1 MQLSKLKNLYE
12 ARDQNDN
19 KLYKYCTFE
28 WILDLLK
35 DGKVFSYNTS
45 EKKQKKDLES
55 AGKTTDWIALTT
67 KRSSSINQYL
77 EEYGTCEISFDKEV
91 MKNSNEIFVVNFNA
105 EVLVIL
111 YLSELKGTKP
121 ISVK

>member
-35 DGKVFSYNTS
+35 DGEVF
-45 EKKQKKDLES
+45 
-55 AGKTTDWIALTT
+55 
-67 KRSSSINQYL
+67 
-77 EEYGTCEISFDKEV
+77 
-91 MKNSNEIFVVNFNA
+91 
-105 EVLVIL
+105 
-111 YLSELKGTKP
+111 
-121 ISVK
+121 